1 MNKKK
6 IIEKWLQKAREDLRL
21 VEKELKTAD
30 PVYDAVA
37 FHIQQFV
44 EKYLKAFLISQEREI
59 KKTRNID
66 YLLKQCIKL
75 DSDFEAFHK
84 NTDHRFNPLQ
94 C

>member
-44 EKYLKAFLISQEREI
+44 EKYLKAFLI
-59 KKTRNID
+59 
-66 YLLKQCIKL
+66 
-75 DSDFEAFHK
+75 
-84 NTDHRFNPLQ
+84 NPLQ